1 MFYYG
6 EYRVVMDD
14 KGRMRIPNKIKS
26 QLGSGAVTIFAGG
39 QDVLYLMTEEEF
51 KAKVADLAEDTP
63 FGDQKRQN
71 ALRMFSSTVFTPEED
86 AQGRFILPAKPKS
99 IAGIKKNIVFLGA
112 MNRVE
117 IWAEEKYEAQF
128 GLDKLDVNSALTT
141 LGI

>member
-6 EYRVVMDD
+6 EYHVVLDD
-14 KGRMRIPNKIKS
+14 KGRMRIPNKIKA

-39 QDVLYLMTEEEF
+39 SDCLFLMTEEEF
-51 KAKVADLAEDTP
+51 KTKVSDLAEETP
-63 FGDQKRQN
+63 FGDFARQN

-86 AQGRFILPAKPKS
+86 AQGRFILPAKPKN

-117 IWAEEKYEAQF
+117 IWAEERYEALY
-128 GLDKLDVNSALTT
+128 GIDNLDINGALKT